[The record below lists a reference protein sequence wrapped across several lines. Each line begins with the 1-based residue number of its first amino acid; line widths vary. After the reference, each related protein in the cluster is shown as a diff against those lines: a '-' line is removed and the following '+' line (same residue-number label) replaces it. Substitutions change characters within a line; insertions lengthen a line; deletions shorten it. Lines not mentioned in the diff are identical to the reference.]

1 MGEKSGRGTQLT
13 RELCSFLAACGGGA
27 RGSVGSGARVGGGGD
42 FWGADAPWG
51 TAAVGAASG
60 AGGGG
65 WEGRWGG
72 SEGAGRPCGVGWGG
86 RGAKRGRV
94 LPVGR
99 VGRVGVR
106 GDRWERGGGGRMSR
120 AGRGMGNVG
129 DRALRACF
137 EGLADDTQQRGIDY
151 VSPRLKCLVRGV
163 LRSRRELDD
172 LLGGGCCCVD
182 ACNSG
187 DAVVS
192 WWREGQRRGTWYGQG
207 STTPRT

>member
-1 MGEKSGRGTQLT
+1 
-13 RELCSFLAACGGGA
+13 
-27 RGSVGSGARVGGGGD
+27 
-42 FWGADAPWG
+42 
-51 TAAVGAASG
+51 
-60 AGGGG
+60 
-65 WEGRWGG
+65 
-72 SEGAGRPCGVGWGG
+72 
-86 RGAKRGRV
+86 
-94 LPVGR
+94 
-99 VGRVGVR
+99 
-106 GDRWERGGGGRMSR
+106 MSR

-137 EGLADDTQQRGIDY
+137 EGLADDTQQRGTDY